1 MAGPLNQK
9 NSGTDHRGGS
19 KGKRSYT
26 VGYWYGLGAHL
37 ALCHGPVDAVTEIR
51 VGERVAWSGN
61 VTASTTIT
69 IDSPTLFGGKEREA
83 GVQGAVDVPMG
94 EAAQGKN
101 AYLQGV
107 LGSAIPAFRG
117 SGTALT
123 PRSTATPIRR
133 TSSARA

>member
-1 MAGPLNQK
+1 MGCPTRK
-9 NSGTDHRGGS
+9 GHDPGGS

-69 IDSPTLFGGKEREA
+69 IDSPTLCGGEEREA
-83 GVQGAVDVPMG
+83 GVQGAVDILMG
-94 EAAQGKN
+94 EASQGKN

-107 LGSAIPAFRG
+107 LGSAIPAFRA

-133 TSSARA
+133 TSSASA